1 MNEHVLLQRLRTFLR
16 WLAAALFAG
25 TVAELLLAGHTDSP
39 MQFVPFVLCM
49 LGLLMLWR
57 TRRRPSHRALLAL
70 RLSMAVIAAG
80 SLLGAWEHFEGN
92 YEFARETHPHAARW
106 TLIRSGLT
114 GRDPLLAP
122 GILAAAAAVTLAAT
136 YGVDAPEGQGRKP
149 TAGARAVPVAVETA
163 GERSG
168 QRPG

>member
-1 MNEHVLLQRLRTFLR
+1 
-16 WLAAALFAG
+16 
-25 TVAELLLAGHTDSP
+25 
-39 MQFVPFVLCM
+39 MQFVPFVLCAS
-49 LGLLMLWR
+49 GLLMLWW
-57 TRRRPSHRALLAL
+57 TRRRPGRRALLAL
-70 RLSMAVIAAG
+70 RLCMAVIAAG

-106 TLIRSGLT
+106 TLVRSGLT

-136 YGVDAPEGQGRKP
+136 YGVDAGEGQGREG
-149 TAGARAVPVAVETA
+149 TAAARAVPVVEAA

-168 QRPG
+168 RRPG

>member
-1 MNEHVLLQRLRTFLR
+1 MSEHILLQRLRTFLR

-25 TVAELLLAGHTDSP
+25 TVVELLLAGHTDSP
-39 MQFVPFVLCM
+39 MQFVPFVLCV
-49 LGLLMLWR
+49 LGLLILWR
-57 TRRRPSHRALLAL
+57 TGRQLSRRGLLAL

-106 TLIRSGLT
+106 TLVRSGLT

-136 YGVDAPEGQGRKP
+136 YGLDAADGQGRKP
-149 TAGARAVPVAVETA
+149 PAVARAVPVAVEA
-163 GERSG
+163 DERG
-168 QRPG
+168 GWRPG

>member
-1 MNEHVLLQRLRTFLR
+1 MNEHALLQRLRAFLR
-16 WLAAALFAG
+16 WLAAALFVG

-39 MQFVPFVLCM
+39 MQFVPFVLCA

-57 TRRRPSHRALLAL
+57 TRRRPSRRALLAL
-70 RLSMAVIAAG
+70 RLSMVVIAAG

-92 YEFARETHPHAARW
+92 YEFARETHPHAAGW
-106 TLIRSGLT
+106 TLVRSGLM

-136 YGVDAPEGQGRKP
+136 YGVTPEDDGRREP
-149 TAGARAVPVAVETA
+149 TVRARAVPVTVE
-163 GERSG
+163 GIDEGGGGRLG
-168 QRPG
+168 